1 MSDMKDCPFCREE
14 IPSRAIKCRYCESTV
29 DEVKYDKE
37 KAASQTAPAAEK
49 KEKQADV
56 PQQGKYYKPAS
67 GSKDRSKRSI
77 LVPFLI
83 VLAVVLLF
91 VGAGGAGYWF
101 FFQGNGA
108 AVPDSVSEED
118 VLGSWGAANDENS
131 LYFQFLPNEMVNVAV
146 PQEGYWF
153 RTQYR
158 VVDSDEDSYL
168 ELYHRGLSEWERTA
182 KLSFV
187 DSDQLRVEDQWDGIV
202 FSLQRIPDSQFRDEI
217 NELRFER

>member
-1 MSDMKDCPFCREE
+1 MADMKTCPFCREE
-14 IPSRAIKCRYCESTV
+14 IPSRAIKCRYCESMV
-29 DEVKYDKE
+29 DEVNSDKG
-37 KAASQTAPAAEK
+37 KAASQTVSAAEK
-49 KEKQADV
+49 REKQADV

-67 GSKDRSKRSI
+67 GSKDKSKKSI
-77 LVPFLI
+77 LVPILI
-83 VLAVVLLF
+83 VLAVVLF

-101 FFQGNGA
+101 FFQGNGT
-108 AVPDSVSEED
+108 AVPESVSEED
-118 VLGSWGAANDENS
+118 VIGSWGAANDENA

-158 VVDSDEDSYL
+158 VVESDETSHL

-182 KLSFV
+182 ELSFV
-187 DSDQLRVEDQWDGIV
+187 DSDQLRMEDQWDGIV

>member
-1 MSDMKDCPFCREE
+1 MADMKTCPFCREE
-14 IPSRAIKCRYCESTV
+14 IPSRAIKCRYCESMV
-29 DEVKYDKE
+29 DDVKPDKE
-37 KAASQTAPAAEK
+37 KAASQTVPAAEK
-49 KEKQADV
+49 REKQADV

-67 GSKDRSKRSI
+67 GSKSKNQKSI
-77 LVPFLI
+77 LVPLLI
-83 VLAVVLLF
+83 VLAVILF

-108 AVPDSVSEED
+108 AVPTSLTEED
-118 VLGSWGAANDENS
+118 VVGSWGGVDDENT

-158 VVDSDEDSYL
+158 IEEADESSYL

-182 KLSFV
+182 ELSFI
-187 DSDQLRVEDQWDGIV
+187 DSDQIKLEDQWDGIV

>member
-1 MSDMKDCPFCREE
+1 MADMKTCPFCREE
-14 IPSRAIKCRYCESTV
+14 IPSRAIKCRYCESMV
-29 DEVKYDKE
+29 DEVSSDKG
-37 KAASQTAPAAEK
+37 KTAGQAVSPAER

-67 GSKDRSKRSI
+67 VSKSKKSI
-77 LVPFLI
+77 MVPLLI
-83 VLAVVLLF
+83 VLAVLIF
-91 VGAGGAGYWF
+91 IGAGGAGYWF

-108 AVPDSVSEED
+108 AAPEIVSEED
-118 VLGSWGAANDENS
+118 VVGSWGAINDGNS

-158 VVDSDEDSYL
+158 VVESDEDSYL

-182 KLSFV
+182 ELSFV
-187 DSDQLRVEDQWDGIV
+187 DSDQLRMEDQWDGIV

>member
-14 IPSRAIKCRYCESTV
+14 IPSRAIKCRYCESMV

-37 KAASQTAPAAEK
+37 KAASQTVPAAEK

-67 GSKDRSKRSI
+67 GSKDKSKRSI
-77 LVPFLI
+77 LVPLLI
-83 VLAVVLLF
+83 VLAVLLLA
-91 VGAGGAGYWF
+91 GAGGAGYWF

-108 AVPDSVSEED
+108 AVPDSVSEEG
-118 VLGSWGAANDENS
+118 VLGSWGAANDENA

-158 VVDSDEDSYL
+158 VVESDEDSYL